1 MFHILYYN
9 TVFNNVGSMN
19 LKPQYVV
26 VLNGIIQFEGMNIK
40 RSDIQGSVDI
50 SNEESGDNVVT
61 LQGLSCSDLKD
72 PHEGTL

>member
-1 MFHILYYN
+1 
-9 TVFNNVGSMN
+9 MN

-72 PHEGTL
+72 PHKGTL